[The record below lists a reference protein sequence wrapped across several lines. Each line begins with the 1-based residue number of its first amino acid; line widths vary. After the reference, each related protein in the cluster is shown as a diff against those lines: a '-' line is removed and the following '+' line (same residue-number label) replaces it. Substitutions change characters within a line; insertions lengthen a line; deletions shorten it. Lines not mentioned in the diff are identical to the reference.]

1 MEHLL
6 AIFVLLICL
15 GVSFSPLFPDNVRA
29 LAVGVGICTN
39 ILYFILYV
47 L

>member
-15 GVSFSPLFPDNVRA
+15 GVSFSPLFSDNVRA
-29 LAVGVGICTN
+29 LAVGLAICLN
-39 ILYFILYV
+39 ILYVILYA